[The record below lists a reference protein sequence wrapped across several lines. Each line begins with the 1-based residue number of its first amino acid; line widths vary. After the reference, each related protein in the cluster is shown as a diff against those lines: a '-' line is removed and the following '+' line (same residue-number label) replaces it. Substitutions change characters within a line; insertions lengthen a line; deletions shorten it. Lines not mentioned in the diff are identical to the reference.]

1 MWYIYI
7 MQYYSAIKR
16 NEMGS
21 FVETWMNLENIILSE
36 VVRQRKTNMRS
47 LTYVWNLKKYKII
60 HIYYVLY
67 I

>member
-1 MWYIYI
+1 MEYF
-7 MQYYSAIKR
+7 SAIKK
-16 NEMGS
+16 NEILS
-21 FVETWMNLENIILSE
+21 FAATWMNLENIILSE